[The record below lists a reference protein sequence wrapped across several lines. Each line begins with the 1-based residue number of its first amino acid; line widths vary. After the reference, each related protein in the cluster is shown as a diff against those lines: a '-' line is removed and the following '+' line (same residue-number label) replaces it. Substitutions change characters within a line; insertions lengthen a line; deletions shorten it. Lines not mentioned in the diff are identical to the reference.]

1 MAKTV
6 QKILIGASLAAGA
19 GLWAMAPR
27 TFGNKR
33 KNYVPTLPQ
42 IPYAH
47 RGLHDAGS
55 GLSQQYAG
63 ESGEYIALQAIQQA
77 YSGVTQAVS
86 SNIRRNKAKIK
97 YNTVVY
103 LINTSSN

>member
-6 QKILIGASLAAGA
+6 QKILIGGALAAGA

-63 ESGEYIALQAIQQA
+63 ESGEYIALARRMAMQ
-77 YSGVTQAVS
+77 SGYGTPNEPGPIAPENSLAAFAAVATAGFG
-86 SNIRRNKAKIK
+86 I
-97 YNTVVY
+97 
-103 LINTSSN
+103 